1 METLLKDS
9 AALWGAAIVLTVS
22 VGLYIFNSSMG
33 SISDAMDSME
43 DVSNT
48 VEVVELENDKEDD
61 YITSVQKDKETFNT
75 KWESYKGMKSGEEV
89 KRLISDLKTNLELNP
104 TEENKLIDL
113 EYEATRGNT
122 FTIVSTVAK
131 PNKILFDTAK
141 ESIEI
146 GNTYYVSI
154 KYSDSTDYV
163 EKIVISYDQ
172 PVYGKR

>member
-9 AALWGAAIVLTVS
+9 VALWGAALIVTVS
-22 VGLYIFNSSMG
+22 VGIYIVSSNMR
-33 SISDAMDSME
+33 SITDAMDSIE
-43 DVSNT
+43 DTNNT
-48 VEVVELENDKEDD
+48 VEVAESDDD
-61 YITSVQKDKETFNT
+61 YITSVKKEKETFNT
-75 KWESYKGMKSGEEV
+75 KWESYKGMKSGEDV
-89 KRLISDLKTNLELNP
+89 KRLISDLKNNIDLNP
-104 TEENKLIDL
+104 EDEKKLIDL
-113 EYEATRGNT
+113 EYEATRGNV

-154 KYSDSTDYV
+154 EYSDSTDYV
-163 EKIVISYDQ
+163 EKIVVSYDQ